1 MKPTCKANGYNN
13 EFSPE
18 RPLKVSLFNLVRC
31 SLYEDVEAP
40 DDAGDGHQVEGDA
53 AAQLPPLQR
62 THVQLLPL
70 SERFHLANI
79 QTEFFSISWG
89 DIRTELS
96 GGEKHRQN
104 NYFSTEIFLPIIY
117 NDASLHGITTFSTSN

>member
-1 MKPTCKANGYNN
+1 MTLLVKFRYIVLCASIFHKMINNLPTCKANSYNN

-18 RPLKVSLFNLVRC
+18 RPLKVPLLNLVGC

-53 AAQLPPLQR
+53 AAELPSLQR

-70 SERFHLANI
+70 SERFYLGNLVI
-79 QTEFFSISWG
+79 M
-89 DIRTELS
+89 RL
-96 GGEKHRQN
+96 
-104 NYFSTEIFLPIIY
+104 
-117 NDASLHGITTFSTSN
+117 

>member
-1 MKPTCKANGYNN
+1 M
-13 EFSPE
+13 S
-18 RPLKVSLFNLVRC
+18 C
-31 SLYEDVEAP
+31 SLYQDVEAP

-96 GGEKHRQN
+96 GGEKTPPEQLFLDRN
-104 NYFSTEIFLPIIY
+104 IFTHHLQ
-117 NDASLHGITTFSTSN
+117 